1 MAKSASY
8 LAKSKAAKTK
18 GLYGALTHLP
28 KAASPGSHPTT
39 DKHFFDHRISYPE
52 KVDWMKSVTGASE
65 YESDLMT
72 QATYD
77 YTGSYYDAIHDGS
90 DTDRI
95 QQIDKFLNNPNVPI
109 YSGTTYRGV
118 TIYPPKD
125 KSKTAYEVARQ
136 LISADTW
143 KEPGITSFS
152 TEISI
157 AKGFAGSSSN
167 PAAKV
172 GIVVVNEQNLS
183 AVPVKHLSKFF
194 GENEVL
200 HPSSI
205 KDRGFKIDHSRT
217 HFDSSTNR
225 FYIYVK
231 ENH

>member
-18 GLYGALTHLP
+18 SLYGALTHSP
-28 KAASPGSHPTT
+28 KAASLGSHPTT
-39 DKHFFDHRISYPE
+39 DKHFFDHKISYPE
-52 KVDWMKSVTGASE
+52 RVDWMKSVTGTSE

-77 YTGSYYDAIHDGS
+77 YTGNYYDDIHDGT

-95 QQIDKFLNNPNVPI
+95 QQIDKFLNNPNVPV

-118 TIYPPKD
+118 EIRPSKD
-125 KSKTAYEVARQ
+125 GSKTAYEVAQQ
-136 LISADTW
+136 LVSANNW

-152 TEISI
+152 TEIST
-157 AKGFAGSSSN
+157 ARSFAGTHSN
-167 PAAKV
+167 PDKRC
-172 GIVVVNEQNLS
+172 GIVIINEQNLS
-183 AVPVKHLSKFF
+183 AVPVKHLSHYFN
-194 GENEVL
+194 ENEVL

-217 HFDSSTNR
+217 HFDSSKSV